1 MKMKGKAV
9 VKKESEFHIATCV
22 RSHFV
27 KESQK

>member
-1 MKMKGKAV
+1 MKGKAV